1 MSYQQFATPPQYET
15 GHWQD
20 KKPVKATGVTWFNA
34 NPPPAIGAK
43 VRANFNKLGTGEVVG
58 YFVEDG
64 FLGLLVTLDNPPDWH
79 VKQNGRG
86 VKAHLFGPEFEPVEG
101 AGS

>member
-1 MSYQQFATPPQYET
+1 MTYQQFEALPQYET

-20 KKPVKATGVTWFNA
+20 REPVKTAGVTWFNA
-34 NPPPAIGAK
+34 NPPPPIGAK
-43 VRANFNKLGTGEVVG
+43 VRATINRLGTGEVVG

-64 FLGLLVTLDNPPDWH
+64 YLGLLVTLDDPPDWH

-86 VKAHLFGPEFEPVEG
+86 RKAHLFGPEFEPVEG
-101 AGS
+101 SKP